1 MDGSLGYP
9 ERPWERPWERWTP
22 RGNVSYS
29 ASASRQSELTLE
41 VSMRDIIMNS
51 KESMS
56 LHPRW
61 SGESTRTEALESSSE
76 KNVGG
81 EKGKPPAP
89 PAPVGFWDHRLKKT
103 RVDVVKAWMKTS
115 RCINEDV
122 LWVADSASLD
132 PFGFHSWGSVDVLGC
147 PVPRQ

>member
-41 VSMRDIIMNS
+41 VSMRDIILNS
-51 KESMS
+51 KDSMS

-61 SGESTRTEALESSSE
+61 SGESERTEVREPTPD
-76 KNVGG
+76 KNFGG

-89 PAPVGFWDHRLKKT
+89 PPPVGFWDRRLRKT
-103 RVDVVKAWMKTS
+103 RVEVLKAWMKTS
-115 RCINEDV
+115 MSFD
-122 LWVADSASLD
+122 DSLTPVTDIASLD
-132 PFGFHSWGSVDVLGC
+132 SLGFHPWSSVNVLGR
-147 PVPRQ
+147 PRTF